1 MKNENILSA
10 LNQLSPK
17 QKRVVL
23 YRVRDHLR
31 FREIGEKMGI
41 STSSAYQIWSRAKCN
56 LLEEMLQEEQR

>member
-17 QKRVVL
+17 QKSVVL
-23 YRVRDHLR
+23 YRVRDNLR

-41 STSSAYQIWSRAKCN
+41 STSSAYQI
-56 LLEEMLQEEQR
+56 